1 MGDILSDKNNS
12 GNILKRNPISKIMIK
27 CLAAVVAI
35 LIILLILSYVVPPL
49 FGLKFIIFS
58 NHPRIEKIIKYSKRE
73 SAILNILL
81 KETVTQNSIPQ
92 LKFLEKESGIVKSE
106 LLATLESLADKGDI
120 ALDDS
125 GTIVDVYP
133 WTVRN
138 TGIEV
143 FIADSDYQDEHRLKA
158 AGALYAMSVSS
169 LYDLE
174 SNIVA
179 KFSDTGANL
188 KIEISNNEIQYTSNI
203 GTIIYRA
210 ENYCDS
216 RFFATSDGARAFY
229 GDQFDV
235 NRLIRL
241 DRGLLIGDIIAA
253 EIKDKIEW

>member
-12 GNILKRNPISKIMIK
+12 GNILKRNPISKNMIK

-120 ALDDS
+120 ALDD
-125 GTIVDVYP
+125 GK
-133 WTVRN
+133 R
-138 TGIEV
+138 
-143 FIADSDYQDEHRLKA
+143 
-158 AGALYAMSVSS
+158 
-169 LYDLE
+169 
-174 SNIVA
+174 
-179 KFSDTGANL
+179 
-188 KIEISNNEIQYTSNI
+188 
-203 GTIIYRA
+203 
-210 ENYCDS
+210 
-216 RFFATSDGARAFY
+216 
-229 GDQFDV
+229 
-235 NRLIRL
+235 
-241 DRGLLIGDIIAA
+241 
-253 EIKDKIEW
+253 